1 MVTLPRALDHP
12 GLRLTEAELLALRPP
27 AHTARL
33 RPASRRP
40 GALPARISGQG
51 IDLREIR
58 AFADGDDPRRIDP
71 AASART
77 GHLHVR
83 SFHEDRDDST
93 LLIADFRR
101 PMLWGT
107 GTALRS
113 VRAARHLAMLG
124 WRAIDR
130 GGSVGL
136 LVAGDAAPASLAAS
150 AGQAQMR
157 QLARLLTHSHDL
169 ALIRQTDHGPASLAP
184 VLALALRQSSAGGRV
199 HLATGPEALA
209 GIEPALGQLARSR
222 RVEIHLIL
230 DPAETQ
236 PPRPALAVTD
246 GAASRFGRIAALDPQ
261 PLLAH
266 LRKLGATP
274 HLVWPDDAG

>member
-1 MVTLPRALDHP
+1 MVVLPRALNQP

-27 AHTARL
+27 PHTART
-33 RPASRRP
+33 RPTSRRP
-40 GALPARISGQG
+40 GVLPARTGGQG

-58 AFADGDDPRRIDP
+58 AFAEGDDPRRIDP

-83 SFHEDRDDST
+83 SFHDEREDNT

-107 GTALRS
+107 GAALRS

-136 LVAGDAAPASLAAS
+136 LIAGDAAPARLAAG
-150 AGQAQMR
+150 AGQARMR
-157 QLARLLTHSHDL
+157 HLARLLAHHHDL
-169 ALIRQTDHGPASLAP
+169 ALLQEAGQDTAPLAP
-184 VLALALRQSSAGGRV
+184 VLALALRHSGAGGRV
-199 HLATGPEALA
+199 HLATGPEGLA
-209 GIEPALGQLARSR
+209 RIAPALGQLARSR
-222 RVEIHLIL
+222 RLEVHLVL
-230 DPAETQ
+230 DPSETR
-236 PPRPALAVTD
+236 PPRPSLAVSD
-246 GAASRFGRIAALDPQ
+246 GSASRVGWIVGYDAQ
-261 PLLAH
+261 PLLAD

-274 HLVWPDDAG
+274 HLVLPDDAG